1 MSILQEGRHFFPR
14 MMISVTDVKDGKK
27 LEKILDELHLPIF
40 YQCRG
45 KGTAPSEIMDIF
57 GLGGS
62 TRLIT
67 LAVLPKD
74 KVQEVFSHMNDRMYY
89 KRKGGGI
96 AVSLPVTGLQN
107 CVSKMLDSEAG
118 EVEQEKIRERVRKD
132 MTEIHQKSRYTMI
145 WVSVAGGYSDDVIDV
160 ARDAGARGGTV
171 MKGRRRTS
179 ERASQHL
186 GIVMQD
192 EQEFVMIIVP
202 TEKKQE
208 VMVAITG
215 SCGLRTPAHG
225 ILVSIPIDEAIGLDE
240 QKMAE

>member
-1 MSILQEGRHFFPR
+1 MSILQEGRQFFPR

-27 LEKILDELHLPIF
+27 LEKILDELQLPIF

-62 TRLIT
+62 TRLVTIAA
-67 LAVLPKD
+67 LSKD
-74 KVQEVFSHMNDRMYY
+74 KVQEVFSHMNKRMCY

-107 CVSKMLDSEAG
+107 CVIKVLDKEA
-118 EVEQEKIRERVRKD
+118 EETEMEKIIEKVRKD
-132 MTEIHQKSRYTMI
+132 MSEIHQKAKYTMI
-145 WVSVAGGYSDDVIDV
+145 WVSVVAGYSDDVIDV

-179 ERASQHL
+179 ERARQHL
-186 GIVMQD
+186 GIAMQD

-208 VMVAITG
+208 VMAAITG

-225 ILVSIPIDEAIGLDE
+225 ILVSIPIDESIGLDE

>member
-1 MSILQEGRHFFPR
+1 MKIIQEDKQFFPR
-14 MMISVTDVKDGKK
+14 ILLSVTDVKDGKK
-27 LEKILDELHLPIF
+27 LEKIFDEMHLPIF

-45 KGTAPSEIMDIF
+45 KGTAPSELMDIF

-62 TRLIT
+62 TRLLT
-67 LAVLPKD
+67 LAILPIC
-74 KVQEVFSHMNDRMYY
+74 KVQELFSEMSRRLSYRH
-89 KRKGGGI
+89 KGGGI
-96 AVSLPVTGLQN
+96 AISLPVTGLQS
-107 CVSKMLDSEAG
+107 CVSKILDK
-118 EVEQEKIRERVRKD
+118 EVGDVEPEQIGERVRRD
-132 MTEIHQKSRYTMI
+132 MSEIHQKARYTMI

-171 MKGRRRTS
+171 MKGRRRSS

-186 GIVMQD
+186 GIAMQD

-208 VMVAITG
+208 VMAAITN

-225 ILVSIPIDEAIGLDE
+225 ILVSIPIDEAIGLE
-240 QKMAE
+240 E

>member
-1 MSILQEGRHFFPR
+1 MSRLQEGRHFFPR
-14 MMISVTDVKDGKK
+14 MLISITDVKDGKK

-74 KVQEVFSHMNDRMYY
+74 KVREVFSHMNSRMYY
-89 KRKGGGI
+89 QRKGGGI
-96 AVSLPVTGLQN
+96 AVSLPVTGLQS
-107 CVSKMLDSEAG
+107 CVSKILDK
-118 EVEQEKIRERVRKD
+118 EVGDVEPEQIGERVRKD
-132 MTEIHQKSRYTMI
+132 MSEIHQKARYTMI

-171 MKGRRRTS
+171 MKGRRRSS

-186 GIVMQD
+186 GIAMQD

-208 VMVAITG
+208 VMAAITN

-225 ILVSIPIDEAIGLDE
+225 ILVSIPIDEAIGLE
-240 QKMAE
+240 E